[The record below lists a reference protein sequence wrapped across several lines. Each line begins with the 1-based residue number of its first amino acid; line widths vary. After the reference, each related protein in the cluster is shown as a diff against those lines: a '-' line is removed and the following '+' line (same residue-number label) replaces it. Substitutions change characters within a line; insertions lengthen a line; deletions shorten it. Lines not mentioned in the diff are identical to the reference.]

1 MTGPGSPLPLADHV
15 GHLIDGWSHERPDLN
30 VAPLGVVQRVARLAT
45 YFAAEIEPV
54 FTRSGLTGSDFAVL
68 ANLRRSGAP
77 YQLTQRDLMASL
89 RLTSGTVSVRIDHLS
104 DRGLVR
110 REPDPGDGRSV
121 LVTLTHAGND
131 LFNAVAPAHLDN
143 EDRLLAALRPE
154 ERDELARLL
163 RILLIDFDQP
173 AEGRPDEEL
182 GFRTAP
188 AHVAQALR
196 AAVGLPP
203 AAGLL
208 VESVRPH
215 TWASTAGLTTGDLLV
230 RAGPVE
236 LRSLNCLARAL
247 SGNPERLTLTV
258 QRGDRSLTLD
268 VPSPTPVPA
277 PIEAGK
283 TSRAGHRSRRAVLPG
298 PAGQPEV
305 DTLTAGEEAGRLR
318 D

>member
-1 MTGPGSPLPLADHV
+1 MTGQGSSPPLADHV
-15 GHLIDGWSHERPDLN
+15 DHLIDGWSHERPDLN
-30 VAPLGVVQRVARLAT
+30 VAPLGIVQRVARLAT
-45 YFAAEIEPV
+45 YFAGEIEPV
-54 FTRSGLTGSDFAVL
+54 FAQSGLTGGDFAVL

-89 RLTSGTVSVRIDHLS
+89 RLTSGTVSVRINHLS

-121 LVTLTHAGND
+121 LVTLTGAGNE
-131 LFNAVAPAHLDN
+131 LFDAVAPAHLGN

-163 RILLIDFDQP
+163 RVLLIEFDQP
-173 AEGRPDEEL
+173 TDGRPDEEL

-188 AHVAQALR
+188 SHVAQERR

-215 TWASTAGLTTGDLLV
+215 SWASTAGLTTGDLLV
-230 RAGPVE
+230 KAGPVE

-247 SGNPERLTLTV
+247 SANPGGVTLTV
-258 QRGDRSLTLD
+258 QRGDRSLTLG
-268 VPSPTPVPA
+268 VASPTPGSA
-277 PIEAGK
+277 
-283 TSRAGHRSRRAVLPG
+283 S
-298 PAGQPEV
+298 
-305 DTLTAGEEAGRLR
+305 
-318 D
+318 